1 MKLCIFFGICLLSNW
16 FYLRLSF
23 FFFFSF
29 LKPWAENGLTNQF
42 SSIHSLSHVWRFMTP
57 WTAAHQ
63 ASLCI
68 TNSLLKLMSIESVM
82 LSHHVILCRPLLL
95 LHLSF
100 PSIRVFSGEWVLHIR
115 WPKCMSFGFSISASN
130 DIQDWYHSWLSGFTF
145 LQSKELSKGKKERK
159 KSRKQNSCRLFVAEH
174 DTPSVTLAQKCSCG
188 EGMEKAGTSYTVGE
202 KVNWCSHYEEQY
214 GDSLKN

>member
-1 MKLCIFFGICLLSNW
+1 MKLCICFGICLLSNW

-29 LKPWAENGLTNQF
+29 IKPWAENGLTNQF

-63 ASLCI
+63 ASLSI

-95 LHLSF
+95 LHLIF

-115 WPKCMSFGFSISASN
+115 WPKCMSFGFSISTSN
-130 DIQDWYHSWLSGFTF
+130 DIQDWYHVWFHLLAVQGT
-145 LQSKELSKGKKERK
+145 LKRKKRKKEKQKTELLSAVYGRAWHAFCYPSSEMLLWRGRREGGGRGNTC
-159 KSRKQNSCRLFVAEH
+159 KSMTDSCQCMTETTTIL
-174 DTPSVTLAQKCSCG
+174 
-188 EGMEKAGTSYTVGE
+188 
-202 KVNWCSHYEEQY
+202 
-214 GDSLKN
+214 